1 MRNVSEDRRCF
12 EWLEKKCGDARV
24 VKRTV
29 VRARQREIKGRENGV
44 ANRTPETSEFLPARF
59 LRAADKI
66 VKKNE

>member
-1 MRNVSEDRRCF
+1 MAMRS
-12 EWLEKKCGDARV
+12 V

-29 VRARQREIKGRENGV
+29 DRARQREIKRRENEV